1 LHDGRVVNFEVRSK
15 TRRRCIEV
23 ASTPQEKDIF
33 YWPMM
38 RCETNKDKHGDS
50 GEQSLNNQYQTRIPS
65 KDYMTF
71 ADFTVYSMWN
81 SFVSFTQNLND
92 ENQSLLS
99 ELDAPKDENPEES
112 LLNIASN
119 MHRLPAFIELASRQL
134 TFGSPECCSVA
145 SRNFEE
151 ITEDNLVPE
160 QYSPLPLPSCYT
172 DFDVDG
178 KSTYMSSTVDK
189 NAVSETLSRNLL
201 TDGLGLEIPSPVSPF
216 RASAPRVPDY
226 LVLEKYRQRPPEQPC
241 SPPKPQPPPPLS
253 PPPPHMSGVRSPT
266 SVALLEDWSSRGTTT
281 KGVYEYDIRTYPAT
295 LSATTYPQQSILL
308 TKMPLGIPAPTPPRS
323 FPSIGPFNEKSSRAF
338 HRASLRNVRVMQSQS
353 QSLLGI
359 EK

>member
-1 LHDGRVVNFEVRSK
+1 MISAHQTTRKLKKDSPFNEKATLSKFEGQTRTFSPPTVHTESRTRVSRSEGYGRLLPCRTHISTGSCPFKDRCTFLHDGRVVNFEVSSK

-38 RCETNKDKHGDS
+38 CCGTNKDKHGDS

-134 TFGSPECCSVA
+134 TFGSQSV
-145 SRNFEE
+145 
-151 ITEDNLVPE
+151 
-160 QYSPLPLPSCYT
+160 
-172 DFDVDG
+172 
-178 KSTYMSSTVDK
+178 
-189 NAVSETLSRNLL
+189 
-201 TDGLGLEIPSPVSPF
+201 
-216 RASAPRVPDY
+216 
-226 LVLEKYRQRPPEQPC
+226 VL
-241 SPPKPQPPPPLS
+241 
-253 PPPPHMSGVRSPT
+253 
-266 SVALLEDWSSRGTTT
+266 
-281 KGVYEYDIRTYPAT
+281 
-295 LSATTYPQQSILL
+295 
-308 TKMPLGIPAPTPPRS
+308 
-323 FPSIGPFNEKSSRAF
+323 
-338 HRASLRNVRVMQSQS
+338 
-353 QSLLGI
+353 
-359 EK
+359 